1 MNILVNKESMDDLAR
16 YVEQNIDFLSTAISV
31 HISDD
36 ELSAVMEGKLQE
48 ILYYLRQVYNPE
60 LVELKRQARIYYQRW
75 LALKNTEKSTAN
87 AVYLEYLQ
95 LRSRIDQMEIPY

>member
-16 YVEQNIDFLSTAISV
+16 CAEQNIGFLSTAIAG

-48 ILYYLRQVYNPE
+48 ILYYLKQAYNPE

-75 LALKNTEKSTAN
+75 LALKNKEKSTAN

-95 LRSRIDQMEIPY
+95 LKCKIDQMEIPF